1 MIDSVIKGDVILCK
15 FPMTSRGFF
24 EWKKRPGLVVSKD
37 INNRR
42 LDDIIIAPCSS
53 NISKKKVKTQY
64 LIQGEEVFRTGIKIT
79 SVVRCE
85 ILMSI
90 HKSMIIRRLGEVNP
104 ESLPRIDKC
113 LIDALAIK
121 VKDVRKVDEEF

>member
-1 MIDSVIKGDVILCK
+1 MIDILKGDVILCK
-15 FPMTSRGFF
+15 FPMTSKGTFD
-24 EWKKRPGLVVSKD
+24 WKKRPGLVVSKNL
-37 INNRR
+37 NNRR
-42 LDDIIIAPCSS
+42 LDDVIIAPCSS

-64 LIQGEEVFRTGIKIT
+64 LIQGEEVFATGIKIA

-90 HKSMIIRRLGEVNP
+90 HKSMIIKRLGEVFL
-104 ESLPRIDKC
+104 ESLVKIDEC

-121 VKDVRKVDEEF
+121 YKEIR